1 MVRRLFVWDG
11 ALFTGHDPFGGV
23 PAIEK
28 WDCKILA
35 TDIDDNMLA
44 IGSAGYYT
52 NEQTIGLQQSLKQ
65 KYMTKEQ
72 EGFRFKPQV
81 KQLIAFKKLNLLHR
95 WPMKGPFDIIFC
107 RNVVIY
113 FDSQTQRTL
122 FSKMADL
129 MTDESRLLI
138 GHAENLRSASDLFE
152 LVGQTIYRTRE
163 AG

>member
-1 MVRRLFVWDG
+1 M
-11 ALFTGHDPFGGV
+11 
-23 PAIEK
+23 
-28 WDCKILA
+28 
-35 TDIDDNMLA
+35 
-44 IGSAGYYT
+44 SA
-52 NEQTIGLQQSLKQ
+52 
-65 KYMTKEQ
+65 
-72 EGFRFKPQV
+72 P
-81 KQLIAFKKLNLLHR
+81 KLNLLHR